1 MGKDQHPMDRQTQAA
16 PRKGPFGLEMGLRK
30 EQYPGSLQEVQP
42 GLYQTSEV
50 PKPHSA
56 LEFHVLQFG
65 PSSGLAWIKAIG
77 KTIETNELG
86 TSLESAFDEMKK
98 KLLKT
103 YGSSENISYL
113 MEGSIWSEPRDWMQ
127 GLLNGERMLAAR
139 WEAHSH
145 KQLPDQLSTV
155 FLVAQATDTSSGYI
169 AIEYAFKNHEI
180 AEEEIA
186 ALEDD
191 AL

>member
-1 MGKDQHPMDRQTQAA
+1 MDSEIQAA

-30 EQYPGSLQEVQP
+30 DQYPGSLQELKP
-42 GLYQTSEV
+42 GTYQTNEV

-56 LEFHVLQFG
+56 FDLHLLQFG

-77 KTIETNELG
+77 KTIEANDFG
-86 TSLESAFDEMKK
+86 TSIESAFDEMKK
-98 KLLKT
+98 KLVKT
-103 YGSSENISYL
+103 YGESENISYL

-127 GLLNGERMLAAR
+127 GLLCGERMLAAR
-139 WEAHSH
+139 WEADSH
-145 KQLPDQLSTV
+145 KQLPNQLSSV
-155 FLVAQATDTSSGYI
+155 FLVAQATDTSSGFI
-169 AIEYAFKNHEI
+169 AIEYAFKNLES